1 MAIKLSRI
9 GHAALRVR
17 DPDKAK
23 KFYTE
28 VLGFDIVE
36 EDPEHG
42 GCFMRLSSDQNSDGH
57 SLDLVGVEDPETALA
72 PPGSNGVGVVH
83 IAIKVDSF
91 EDMRD
96 AYDHLKDHGVEVNRL
111 IEHANQR
118 SMYFTDPDGNGL
130 EIYYEYPTSRE
141 LFDRGRG
148 DRDFVFS
155 FDDPI
160 PPWATKVPDDWD
172 PETTADR
179 YHRGTDSRMRS

>member
-1 MAIKLSRI
+1 MPIRLSRI

-17 DPDKAK
+17 DIDVSK

-42 GCFMRLSSDQNSDGH
+42 GCFMRLPSDRDTDGH
-57 SLDLVGVEDPETALA
+57 TFDLMSVEDPESALP
-72 PPGSNGVGVVH
+72 PPGRNSVGFIH
-83 IAIKVDSF
+83 IAIKVDSH

-96 AYDHLKDHGVEVNRL
+96 AYDHLKAHGVEVDRM

-130 EIYYEYPTSRE
+130 EIYFEYATSRE
-141 LFDRGRG
+141 LFDKGRG
-148 DRDFVFS
+148 DRDFIFT
-155 FDDPI
+155 FDDPV

-172 PETTADR
+172 PETTAER
-179 YHRGTDSRMRS
+179 YHRGTQSNMR